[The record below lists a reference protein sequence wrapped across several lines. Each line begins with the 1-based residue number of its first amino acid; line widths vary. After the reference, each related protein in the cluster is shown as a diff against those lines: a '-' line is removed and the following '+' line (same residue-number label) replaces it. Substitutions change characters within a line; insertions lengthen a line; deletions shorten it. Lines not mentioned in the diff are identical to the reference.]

1 MTEDSFMGTLTELQC
16 VLVLQYLVYGHDF
29 WETSQQAFVFVVCLQ
44 QEVKVFLRLEKVK
57 DHQRSDKHML
67 LSLQHHKHNKTTMT
81 YNK

>member
-57 DHQRSDKHML
+57 DHQRSDKHVIVTATP
-67 LSLQHHKHNKTTMT
+67 QTQQNHDDI
-81 YNK
+81 